1 MNNTEFMNE
10 VHDSYKRSV
19 KVLLEKEKEYG
30 TPEDRLVQFYEA
42 AALSDG
48 SPCKALIGM
57 AVKHYTSI
65 VHMARDPYLF
75 SLKQWNSKLVDLRNY
90 TFLLDALLRDLG
102 VK

>member
-1 MNNTEFMNE
+1 MIRRPPTSTLFP
-10 VHDSYKRSV
+10 YTTLFRS
-19 KVLLEKEKEYG
+19 
-30 TPEDRLVQFYEA
+30 DRLVQFYEA

-65 VHMARDPYLF
+65 VAMARDPYLF
-75 SLKQWNSKLVDLRNY
+75 SLEQWDSKLVDLRNY
-90 TFLLDALLRDLG
+90 TFLLDALVRDLG

>member
-1 MNNTEFMNE
+1 MNNKEFMEE
-10 VHDSYKRSV
+10 VEKSYKRSI
-19 KVLLEKEKEYG
+19 KAIREKEKEYS
-30 TPEDRLVQFYEA
+30 TPEDRLVQFVDA

-65 VHMARDPYLF
+65 VAMARDPYLF
-75 SLKQWNSKLVDLRNY
+75 SLEQWDSKLVDLRNY
-90 TFLLDALLRDLG
+90 TFLLDALVRDLG